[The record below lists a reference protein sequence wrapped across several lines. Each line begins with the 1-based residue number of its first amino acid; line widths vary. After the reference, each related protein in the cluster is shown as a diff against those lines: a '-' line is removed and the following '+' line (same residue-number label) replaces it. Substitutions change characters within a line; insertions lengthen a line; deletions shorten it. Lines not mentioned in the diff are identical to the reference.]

1 VRQEVSFCPGWANS
15 GGNYVSCRH
24 IAAEDEGE
32 CTMTA
37 VLELTAFN
45 LARSHG
51 QPWVFEGLDTCQL
64 VCTYGAFAV
73 VVTVYRLLINFTH
86 VSYLRIKIR
95 ICGWRQ
101 PVTDA
106 VGLKIVFFSLDFA
119 R

>member
-1 VRQEVSFCPGWANS
+1 
-15 GGNYVSCRH
+15 
-24 IAAEDEGE
+24 
-32 CTMTA
+32 MTA